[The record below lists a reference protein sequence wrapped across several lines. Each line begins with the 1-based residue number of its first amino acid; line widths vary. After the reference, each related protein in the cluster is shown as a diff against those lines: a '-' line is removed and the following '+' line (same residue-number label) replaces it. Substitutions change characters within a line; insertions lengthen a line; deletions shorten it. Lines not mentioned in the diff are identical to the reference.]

1 MYHMEVSS
9 VLAFSLGLK
18 YVHSGLVLGWEKGAH
33 SGSVGGGGGFF
44 QRKINF
50 KHLICN
56 NILAL
61 WIYLVTYHRKAIK
74 TVDQKESF

>member
-33 SGSVGGGGGFF
+33 SGSVGGGGGDFF
-44 QRKINF
+44 RGK
-50 KHLICN
+50 LIL
-56 NILAL
+56 NI
-61 WIYLVTYHRKAIK
+61 
-74 TVDQKESF
+74 